1 LARMR
6 ILQLVVGG
14 CLVGLLAGCAAASP
28 DTRAAEDGAVAFHRA
43 LDAGDGAA
51 ACRLLAPR
59 TLSELEERSDEPCAA
74 ALESLDL
81 GSAGNLVGGSA
92 YGLAAQV
99 KFGADTV
106 FLTLDPTGWRV
117 TAAGCSAVPDQPY
130 DCEVRGG

>member
-1 LARMR
+1 MRVLELA
-6 ILQLVVGG
+6 VGG
-14 CLVGLLAGCAAASP
+14 CLVGMLAGCAAASP
-28 DTRAAEDGAVAFHRA
+28 DIRAAENRAVAFHRE
-43 LDAGDGAA
+43 LDAGDGVA

-59 TLSELEERSDEPCAA
+59 TMSELEERSDEPCAA

-81 GSAGNLVGGSA
+81 GSAGDLVGGSA
-92 YGLAAQV
+92 YGLSAQV

-106 FLTLDPTGWRV
+106 FLTLDRTGWLV